1 MIKLNFYKNKVQG
14 HKNYGK
20 VHARAKN
27 KRPIG
32 YTSLVVNP

>member
-27 KRPIG
+27 NDPSATPRWW
-32 YTSLVVNP
+32 